1 MTDPGHTRRS
11 LRIIG
16 LGNEYLSDDGV
27 GIQVV
32 RELKHR
38 LTQSDAVFEEL
49 SLGGL
54 QLLDYLTGFETCV
67 IIDAMVTGRHP
78 PGTLFRFVQTAYHEP
93 VTLSS
98 SHQIDLGK
106 VLSLAA
112 LMGADLPQTLIVYG
126 IEAEDITTF
135 RETCSEEV
143 SRAVP
148 QIVDVIFRDLDRGE
162 QALLTVCGE
171 WQVIHDPI
179 VAQSSMEHV

>member
-1 MTDPGHTRRS
+1 MTDPGRTRRP
-11 LRIIG
+11 LTIIG

-32 RELKHR
+32 RGLKQR
-38 LTQSDAVFEEL
+38 LTHSDAVFEEL

-67 IIDAMVTGRHP
+67 IVDAIITGTHP
-78 PGTLFRFVQTAYHEP
+78 PGTLSRFVQTAEHEP
-93 VTLSS
+93 VTLVS

-112 LMGADLPQTLIVYG
+112 LMGADLPQALILYG
-126 IEAEDITTF
+126 IEAEDVTTF

-148 QIVDVIFRDLDRGE
+148 HIVDAIFRDLDRGE

-171 WQVIHDPI
+171 WHVVHDPM
-179 VAQSSMEHV
+179 VTQSSMEHA